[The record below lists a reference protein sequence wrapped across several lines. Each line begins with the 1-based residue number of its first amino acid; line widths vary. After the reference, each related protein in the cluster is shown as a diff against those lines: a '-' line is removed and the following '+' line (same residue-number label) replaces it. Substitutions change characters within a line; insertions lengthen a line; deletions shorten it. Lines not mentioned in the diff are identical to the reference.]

1 MRAALT
7 TAANQIRA
15 FAERQLPASWSKEP
29 VPGLTTGQLV
39 RPLGSVGCYV
49 PSGRHPLPSTL
60 LMTAIPAQVAGV
72 ERIVVVSP
80 KPAPETLAAAHLL
93 GITEFYRLGGAH
105 AVAALAYGTATL
117 PRVDKIVGP
126 GNLYVTA
133 AKRLVA
139 FDCAIDMLAG
149 PTEIVVTS
157 ERGNAAEIASD
168 LVAQAEHD
176 PEALAIFITT
186 RADLAKEVIAEAKS
200 RSRNNAVAREA
211 LDRNGLVIVA
221 SSVEE
226 ARAITNR
233 LAPEHLTVDAASD
246 LDWVQ
251 NAGSVFVGRWSA
263 QPMGDY
269 ISGPNHTLPTGG
281 MARVRG
287 GLSVNDFVKLITVQ
301 EYTAKGI
308 RSLGPHAAL
317 LAEAEGLTGPRRSDS
332 HTHRQ
337 RGGPVSEAAT
347 TLVPAPRAS
356 RTGHE
361 GVSPSARQPRHAAPG
376 LQREHLA
383 CSPKVREVLGCISA
397 GSLTRYPEREPVEAI
412 VAAHLGLAPAQI
424 ALTNGVDEAIHV
436 LFEAFLEEGD
446 ELLLPVPTYTM
457 YEVYASATDARVV
470 SVQAAD
476 DLPFPSS
483 ACLPRSPRA
492 PRSSP
497 SPIPTAP
504 PAPRQYARSYWN
516 SPRARLMPFCW
527 SMRLTS
533 TFTAKP

>member
-1 MRAALT
+1 MKLIRTTGRGASKTAELIAALEDRGGAALDAVLPVVKRIVADVRRQGDRALLRYAAKFDGLAGPEALRVT
-7 TAANQIRA
+7 PAEMAEAWKSIDPKLRTAIIAAATRIRIFARNQM
-15 FAERQLPASWSKEP
+15 PGSWNKCFIE
-29 VPGLTTGQLV
+29 GLTTGQLV

-60 LMTAIPAQVAGV
+60 LMTVIPAQVAGV

-80 KPAPETLAAAHLL
+80 KPAPETLAAAYLL
-93 GITEFYRLGGAH
+93 TMPEFYRLPPGASATGLEWMRPWVPEFYRLGGAH
-105 AVAALAYGTATL
+105 AIAALAYGTKSV
-117 PRVDKIVGP
+117 PRVDKIAGP

-157 ERGNAAEIASD
+157 ERGHAAEIASD

-186 RADLAKEVIAEAKS
+186 HTDLAKEVIQKVKAWSA
-200 RSRNNAVAREA
+200 NNAVARQA

-221 SSVEE
+221 ANIDE

-251 NAGSVFVGRWSA
+251 SAGSVFVGRWSS

-301 EYTAKGI
+301 QYTAKRL
-308 RSLGPHAAL
+308 RSLGPPAIL
-317 LAEAEGLTGPRRSDS
+317 LAEAEGLTG
-332 HTHRQ
+332 
-337 RGGPVSEAAT
+337 
-347 TLVPAPRAS
+347 
-356 RTGHE
+356 
-361 GVSPSARQPRHAAPG
+361 HA
-376 LQREHLA
+376 
-383 CSPKVREVLGCISA
+383 
-397 GSLTRYPEREPVEAI
+397 EAI
-412 VAAHLGLAPAQI
+412 RTRIQK
-424 ALTNGVDEAIHV
+424 
-436 LFEAFLEEGD
+436 EG
-446 ELLLPVPTYTM
+446 
-457 YEVYASATDARVV
+457 SRG
-470 SVQAAD
+470 
-476 DLPFPSS
+476 
-483 ACLPRSPRA
+483 
-492 PRSSP
+492 
-497 SPIPTAP
+497 
-504 PAPRQYARSYWN
+504 
-516 SPRARLMPFCW
+516 
-527 SMRLTS
+527 
-533 TFTAKP
+533 